1 MISAGLML
9 ASMAAAGAYLLVVSI
24 VLHLVERQF
33 NFSRGVPPELLETT
47 GWLWIGMTFL
57 MEIMFFVVIPTLTY
71 SFFYVL
77 LPFSGIR
84 AGMAAGLF
92 AFVLGATPALMGLS
106 VRVKLPMPFLLFVL
120 FSILLKITGCMIIIA
135 WLYSL

>member
-9 ASMAAAGAYLLVVSI
+9 ACMAAAGAYLLAVSI

-57 MEIMFFVVIPTLTY
+57 METMFFVVIPALAY

-106 VRVKLPMPFLLFVL
+106 VRIKLPMPFLLFVL